1 MATEIGDGMSAED
14 QAFRFGRMCARS
26 ACTIG
31 VGFVRKPCAFER
43 NLSESSWGPGVG
55 DAFVLGWEAEIE
67 SMMQQ
72 GEVQLE
78 VSP

>member
-1 MATEIGDGMSAED
+1 MEAEIGEGMSAED

-26 ACTIG
+26 ACTVG
-31 VGFVRKPCAFER
+31 VGFVREVCAFER
-43 NLSESSWGPGVG
+43 DLAESSWGHGAG
-55 DAFVLGWEAEIE
+55 DAFVLGWESEIK

-72 GEVQLE
+72 GEVLLE